1 MEHSLK
7 IINYSRRRLD
17 VTQEQS
23 ALPSVEKR
31 GGGKHLAV
39 AQSRCRNN
47 SVVDESSEQMQVE
60 PFLC

>member
-31 GGGKHLAV
+31 GGKHLVV
-39 AQSRCRNN
+39 AQSSCRNN

-60 PFLC
+60 LFLC

>member
-31 GGGKHLAV
+31 GGEAF
-39 AQSRCRNN
+39 SCRTIT
-47 SVVDESSEQMQVE
+47 
-60 PFLC
+60 L